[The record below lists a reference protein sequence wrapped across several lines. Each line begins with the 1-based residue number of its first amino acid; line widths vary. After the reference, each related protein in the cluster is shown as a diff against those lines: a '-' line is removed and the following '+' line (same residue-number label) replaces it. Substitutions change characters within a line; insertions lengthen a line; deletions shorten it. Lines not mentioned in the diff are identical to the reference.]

1 MPSKKAAIK
10 DLRNSKKKQLHNT
23 SLKKAFKV
31 EDKKMNSLLAAK
43 DTAKLKTEVN
53 GFVSKIDKAVTQK
66 LIHKNK
72 ASRKKAQLLKKV
84 HQISSEKAS

>member
-1 MPSKKAAIK
+1 MPSKKSAIK
-10 DLRNSKKKQLHNT
+10 ELKKSKKKQEHNT

-31 EDKKMNSLLAAK
+31 EEKKMNSLLASK
-43 DTAKLKTEVN
+43 DTTKIKSELSN
-53 GFVSKIDKAVTQK
+53 FVSKIDKAVTQK

-84 HQISSEKAS
+84 HELSSAKSA

>member
-1 MPSKKAAIK
+1 MPSKKSAIK
-10 DLRNSKKKQLHNT
+10 ELKKSKKKQLHNT

-31 EDKKMNSLLAAK
+31 EEKKMNSLLAAK
-43 DTAKLKTEVN
+43 DTAKLKTEVS

-72 ASRKKAQLLKKV
+72 ASRRKAQLLKKV
-84 HQISSEKAS
+84 HELSSAKSS